1 MVNDE
6 KKEGMIK
13 SFKSFI
19 PELPNKVETSNFMIP
34 KNLKL
39 ENWSSEVSGSSFI

>member
-13 SFKSFI
+13 SFKSFV
-19 PELPNKVETSNFMIP
+19 PDLPTKVETTDFMIP

-39 ENWSSEVSGSSFI
+39 ENWSSNIESFLRL